1 MTTTACELFDEALQK
16 AQVWLN
22 ELGAELAWKSPEGV
36 LLALRATLHA
46 LRDRLPPGEAAQLG
60 AQLPLLVRGLYY
72 EGWRPAAEPWKERHR
87 AAFLGRVAH
96 EMRAYAQQK
105 DPEAVVR
112 AVFRLLNRRVSAG
125 EIEDAKHLLPAEL
138 RELWP

>member
-1 MTTTACELFDEALQK
+1 MGPSAYELFDEAIQK
-16 AQVWLN
+16 SQVWLN
-22 ELGAELAWKSPEGV
+22 ELGDELEWDSAGGV
-36 LLALRATLHA
+36 LLALRATIHA

-60 AQLPLLVRGLYY
+60 AQLPLLIRGLYY

-87 AAFLGRVAH
+87 DAFLARVGH

-112 AVFRLLNRRVSAG
+112 AVFRLLGRHVSKG
-125 EIEDAKHLLPAEL
+125 EIEQVRHVLPAEI

>member
-1 MTTTACELFDEALQK
+1 MAQSAYELFDEAIQK
-16 AQVWLN
+16 SQVWLN
-22 ELGAELAWKSPEGV
+22 ELGDELDWDSGAGV

-60 AQLPLLVRGLYY
+60 AQLPLLIRGLYY

-87 AAFLGRVAH
+87 EGFLARVGH
-96 EMRAYAQQK
+96 ELRAYAQQK

-112 AVFRLLNRRVSAG
+112 AVFRVLSRRVSKG
-125 EIEDAKHLLPAEL
+125 EIDDVKHLLPSEV